1 MSARCV
7 LCGKSYAK
15 KVTDPHLKSHKVSKK
30 KYAAAVEAL
39 PEAAWEFYW
48 THPGLQV
55 NFPNPASEK
64 KGPGGALTFKQ
75 WCVKTGVIA

>member
-39 PEAAWEFYW
+39 PEAAWEFW
-48 THPGLQV
+48 VHA
-55 NFPNPASEK
+55 FEAK
-64 KGPGGALTFKQ
+64 
-75 WCVKTGVIA
+75 